1 MALSR
6 LILLETALAGLTE
19 RISTLEKMLG
29 GPPTDK
35 PVVAGCDGDRRL
47 SKQELAR
54 RWGKSPRTINRMRR
68 RPDFP
73 VADVI
78 NKQLTW
84 WLSAI
89 QQYER
94 ATQVSGKAL
103 DHSRYLRAAEAK
115 EHGGLRE
122 GN

>member
-19 RISTLEKMLG
+19 RVSTLERILG
-29 GPPTDK
+29 GPPPDE

-54 RWGKSPRTINRMRR
+54 RWGKSPRTIDRMRR

-78 NKQLTW
+78 NKQLAW

-115 EHGGLRE
+115 EASTE
-122 GN
+122 V